1 MTAIEALLHAEAAG
15 KNANVM
21 YVATISF
28 LYGVA
33 TTLVAIAL
41 ARFLSRCLR
50 LRSAESI
57 AAPDVEASP
66 LDAPSRPPPPPTDS
80 QPRSPSS
87 A

>member
-15 KNANVM
+15 KNANVL

-41 ARFLSRCLR
+41 ARFLSL
-50 LRSAESI
+50 
-57 AAPDVEASP
+57 PG
-66 LDAPSRPPPPPTDS
+66 
-80 QPRSPSS
+80 
-87 A
+87 